1 MEWGED
7 YDNSSSG
14 FHSLVS
20 GWWLGSHRSYR
31 CEVKNKLAGT
41 GERLVKGC
49 KLAVRRQIFEC

>member
-14 FHSLVS
+14 FDGLVS
-20 GWWLGSHRSYR
+20 GWRLDSHRLYR

-41 GERLVKGC
+41 GELLVKGC
-49 KLAVRRQIFEC
+49 KLAVRRQIFKC